1 LYFEQKKHAYYKLVY
16 WRNHTAY
23 ILKRHQQKMLEKLKQ
38 LRLFPAVSTF
48 TEAKEWIAIF
58 EERSGWFETKKSLKT
73 LLKNAR

>member
-1 LYFEQKKHAYYKLVY
+1 
-16 WRNHTAY
+16 
-23 ILKRHQQKMLEKLKQ
+23 MLEKLNR

>member
-1 LYFEQKKHAYYKLVY
+1 VY